1 VNESKPT
8 RATARMRA
16 LARTLLLLQLLAAPG
31 SAAPAAESEPALNGV
46 VNVNTATS
54 EELELLPGIGPSKA
68 RAILE
73 ARERSGGFKRL
84 EDLEEVTGIGS
95 STVEQL
101 RPFATVSGKTTA
113 RLP

>member
-1 VNESKPT
+1 MNASNTT
-8 RATARMRA
+8 RAVARLRA
-16 LARTLLLLQLLAAPG
+16 LARALLLLQLLAAPG
-31 SAAPAAESEPALNGV
+31 SAAPAEPSQPALVGV
-46 VNVNTATS
+46 VNVNTATA

-73 ARERSGGFKRL
+73 ARERLGGFKSL
-84 EDLEEVTGIGS
+84 ADLESVRGIGS

-101 RPFATVSGKTTA
+101 RPFVTVSGKTTA